1 MSTPIK
7 FVDSY
12 GKTVKDGD
20 TILIEET
27 YGRRAIEGKSVPVSW
42 DAKKGMFR
50 FSYPPLFIN
59 DDFHTVHKFKRLA
72 R

>member
-1 MSTPIK
+1 MRAPIK

-27 YGRRAIEGKSVPVSW
+27 YGQRLIEGKH
-42 DAKKGMFR
+42 AKVKWSQEKGMFL

-59 DDFHTVHKFKRLA
+59 DDFHGIHKFKRLA